1 MKRKTSVLLRLPGT
15 GAVMILCAVISGCV
29 FWMMP
34 ITGNEMIYSILVF
47 YLIIL
52 LAIFWETLAVS
63 KRNKGI
69 LWTSIICILSG
80 IIYSLADYFT
90 FSLANMLST
99 GRTLCP
105 DEDFFIKGII
115 IAVAGIATGRIRWR
129 NYIK

>member
-1 MKRKTSVLLRLPGT
+1 MKRKISVLLRLPGK
-15 GAVMILCAVISGCV
+15 GAVLILCAVISVCA

-47 YLIIL
+47 YLIIP
-52 LAIFWETLAVS
+52 LAIFGETLAVS

-69 LWTSIICILSG
+69 LWTSIISILSG

-90 FSLANMLST
+90 FSMANMLST
-99 GRTLCP
+99 GRTLYP
-105 DEDFFIKGII
+105 DEEFFIKGII
-115 IAVAGIATGRIRWR
+115 IAVEGIATGKIRWR